1 MLGSLS
7 NHVSIRGLPVSR
19 QHSNDKNRFKLDPQ
33 AYVGSDNYQLHLR
46 HRLRPMWP
54 NARWRFGLCHRRSP
68 NLKCRGCWYHSA
80 GRAGRPRR
88 QETTAFVSLNVS
100 GDGSFA
106 STHNFVSTSWFPRY
120 KHSVFLWG
128 LGPVRNE
135 NLSTGCSCLHQFL
148 STVKYLS
155 SDSSCLPTPAVYSVS
170 CPQLSAV
177 NIVPV
182 YSNQLSTDIIP
193 EDRISHKLWNR
204 FQGYGK

>member
-1 MLGSLS
+1 MPSSLS
-7 NHVSIRGLPVSR
+7 KSEEQGLLVS
-19 QHSNDKNRFKLDPQ
+19 F
-33 AYVGSDNYQLHLR
+33 
-46 HRLRPMWP
+46 
-54 NARWRFGLCHRRSP
+54 
-68 NLKCRGCWYHSA
+68 
-80 GRAGRPRR
+80 GRASWPTPGVRNYGTFPKK
-88 QETTAFVSLNVS
+88 AS
-100 GDGSFA
+100 GDGSLP
-106 STHNFVSTSWFPRY
+106 STHNFVSTSWFPTY

-182 YSNQLSTDIIP
+182 YSSQLSTDIIP

-204 FQGYGK
+204 FRVMENNPGPLDYTTVGYGPRPSQ

>member
-1 MLGSLS
+1 MVRLVPSSLS
-7 NHVSIRGLPVSR
+7 KSEEQGLLVS
-19 QHSNDKNRFKLDPQ
+19 F
-33 AYVGSDNYQLHLR
+33 
-46 HRLRPMWP
+46 
-54 NARWRFGLCHRRSP
+54 
-68 NLKCRGCWYHSA
+68 
-80 GRAGRPRR
+80 GRADSRR
-88 QETTAFVSLNVS
+88 QELRNVS
-100 GDGSFA
+100 QKSFRRWFFA

-155 SDSSCLPTPAVYSVS
+155 SDSSCLLTPAVYSVS

-182 YSNQLSTDIIP
+182 YSSQLSTDIIP

-204 FQGYGK
+204 FRVMENNPGPLDYTTVGYFS